1 MAVIAL
7 AKSVKQA
14 LGRIGKSS
22 RFETNNRKVHRLC
35 RSHGIEEFAEEH
47 DLAACNSQKDNVIL
61 AIGAPG
67 SLDDTLRL
75 DFGDSAFRIGE
86 RIYLQIEETEI
97 VYRFSEPRNVTQNL
111 LSPRQPCRMA
121 ERRCIG
127 EFPQNIVGD
136 QCLPLGSIINEGFDM
151 SLQKAEAIVFIIG
164 CVGSPG
170 DEV

>member
-1 MAVIAL
+1 MAAIAL

-47 DLAACNSQKDNVIL
+47 DLGSCNTQKDNVIL

-86 RIYLQIEETEI
+86 RMYLQIEEAEI
-97 VYRFSEPRNVTQNL
+97 VHRFSEPRNVTQDL
-111 LSPRQPCRMA
+111 LST
-121 ERRCIG
+121 
-127 EFPQNIVGD
+127 
-136 QCLPLGSIINEGFDM
+136 
-151 SLQKAEAIVFIIG
+151 
-164 CVGSPG
+164 
-170 DEV
+170 